1 MSILRA
7 QSPIPGARALEAQ
20 VADLRE
26 QVFAL
31 ADAARRTVPY
41 DHTALHVSLQIVSN
55 ELGEAERALREASEA
70 PAAV

>member
-1 MSILRA
+1 MTTDVS
-7 QSPIPGARALEAQ
+7 
-20 VADLRE
+20 DLRE

-55 ELGEAERALREASEA
+55 ELGEAERALRDASET
-70 PAAV
+70 PATV